1 MHKYKILQAGQVP
14 PENLVFLQN
23 LLNFIITKYFKQ
35 EVHDDLSVCENDWSP
50 CGHSGCEP
58 EISTLGR

>member
-23 LLNFIITKYFKQ
+23 LLNFIITQYFKQ
-35 EVHDDLSVCENDWSP
+35 EVHDDLSVCVND
-50 CGHSGCEP
+50 
-58 EISTLGR
+58 